1 MLYKLGVLKNLAEF
15 TEKTPVLEC
24 LFNKQKQLAEVL
36 YEKSCS

>member
-15 TEKTPVLEC
+15 TEKHLWWSV
-24 LFNKQKQLAEVL
+24 FNKQKQLPEVL